1 MQSPFFSIRKK
12 ILMPANPPFQF
23 KGRLLLLF
31 LFFLLFS
38 DNASAHFYYDRHFP
52 FAGTTPDLSKMLPDS
67 TGKSAFWSIKNKAY
81 FVSLKQKLLAEG
93 HPENDFRFQA
103 DLAFCNYILGDT
115 SAVTTLENLY
125 VNHPE
130 ESNLAANLSL
140 IYEQKGDKEKALQ
153 LAERAY
159 ALFPGAWFGSGQ
171 MRISLLE
178 GNNKALSLNGDTP
191 FDQWLNDPKKTTAA
205 NTDTLMLQLAWQ
217 LHLRTA
223 IFSAPDSLTA
233 QLLIV
238 FADLVAKTNT
248 RSTAKPFYEA
258 ALQYDLERKTF
269 ITERLAL
276 MDASEKEVKKTFR
289 WAALVWGVPIL
300 ALLIAFTGNI
310 INRRKKQA
318 GISSSN
324 ASQGPGNG
332 THLP

>member
-1 MQSPFFSIRKK
+1 MHSLFLPTHKK
-12 ILMPANPPFQF
+12 ISMPANLPFHF
-23 KGRLLLLF
+23 KGRLLLLS
-31 LFFLLFS
+31 FFLLLLS
-38 DNASAHFYYDRHFP
+38 GSASAHFYYDRNFP
-52 FAGTTPDLSKMLPDS
+52 FAGTAPDLSKMLPDTS
-67 TGKSAFWSIKNKAY
+67 GKPAFWSVKDKSY
-81 FVSLKQKLLAEG
+81 FVAFKQKLLAEG

-115 SAVTTLENLY
+115 TAVATLENLY
-125 VNHPE
+125 ANHPE

-140 IYEQKGDKEKALQ
+140 IYEQKGDKKKALQ
-153 LAERAY
+153 LAKHSY

-171 MRISLLE
+171 LRIDLLE
-178 GNNKALSLNGDTP
+178 GNNEGLSFNGNTP

-223 IFSAPDSLTA
+223 IFPSPDAITA
-233 QLLIV
+233 ELLV
-238 FADLVAKTNT
+238 AFADLVAKTNT

-258 ALQYDLERKTF
+258 ALQYAPEKKAF

-276 MDASEKEVKKTFR
+276 MDASAKEVKKTFR

-318 GISSSN
+318 KISASN

-332 THLP
+332 TRLP

>member
-1 MQSPFFSIRKK
+1 MQSPFLPVTRNISISAYSPR
-12 ILMPANPPFQF
+12 LY
-23 KGRLLLLF
+23 KGRLFLLS
-31 LFFLLFS
+31 LFFLLS
-38 DNASAHFYYDRHFP
+38 SYSASAHFYYDRNFP
-52 FAGTTPDLSKMLPDS
+52 FSGTAPNPSKMLPDTS
-67 TGKSAFWSIKNKAY
+67 GKPAFWSVKDKSY
-81 FVSLKQKLLAEG
+81 FVAFKQKLLAER

-103 DLAFCNYILGDT
+103 DLAFCSYILGDT
-115 SAVTTLENLY
+115 SAVTSLEYLY

-153 LAERAY
+153 LAKRSY

-171 MRISLLE
+171 LRINLLQ
-178 GNNKALSLNGDTP
+178 GNNEGLSFNGNTP

-223 IFSAPDSLTA
+223 FFPSPDAITA
-233 QLLIV
+233 QLLV
-238 FADLVAKTNT
+238 AFADLVAKTNT

-258 ALQYDLERKTF
+258 ALQYAPEKKAF

-276 MDASEKEVKKTFR
+276 MDASAKEVKKTFR

-318 GISSSN
+318 EISASN

-332 THLP
+332 TRLP

>member
-1 MQSPFFSIRKK
+1 MQSPLSA
-12 ILMPANPPFQF
+12 ILKNISMPASPPSHYKSRVF
-23 KGRLLLLF
+23 LLSLCFF
-31 LFFLLFS
+31 LFCGS
-38 DNASAHFYYDRHFP
+38 ASAHFYYDRNFP
-52 FAGTTPDLSKMLPDS
+52 FAGTAPDLSKMLPDS
-67 TGKSAFWSIKNKAY
+67 AGKSSFWSIKNKTY
-81 FVSLKQKLLAEG
+81 FVAFKQKLLAEG

-103 DLAFCNYILGDT
+103 DLAFCNYILGDPL
-115 SAVTTLENLY
+115 AATTLENLY
-125 VNHPE
+125 KSHSE

-140 IYEQKGDKEKALQ
+140 IYEQKGNKEKALQ
-153 LAERAY
+153 LAKRSY

-171 MRISLLE
+171 LRIDLLQ
-178 GNNKALSLNGDTP
+178 GNNKVLALNGNTP
-191 FDQWLNDPKKTTAA
+191 FDHWLNDPKQTIAA

-223 IFSAPDSLTA
+223 IFPSPDSVTA
-233 QLLIV
+233 KLLIA

-258 ALQYDLERKTF
+258 ALQYAPGQKAF
-269 ITERLAL
+269 ITARLAL
-276 MDASEKEVKKTFR
+276 MDASAKEVKKTFR

-318 GISSSN
+318 GISSSS

-332 THLP
+332 TRLP